1 MSHYGRIKLL
11 LEQHGLSPN
20 KRFGQNFLVDPSVAP
35 RIVAL
40 AGIKAGDRVLEIGPG
55 VGSLTIPLLQK
66 AGAVTAVEKDR
77 KLLPLLRVEAAGV
90 GALTLVEED
99 ALLVDYTAL
108 AQQLGGPLKLA
119 ANLPYN
125 ISTPLMVH
133 LLDHH
138 AAFECM
144 ALMFQKEV
152 AQRLAAEPGS
162 KAYGALTV
170 QCALWAEIRHGFDVP
185 PAAFLPAPKVT
196 SAVVHVQMMR
206 QPRVA
211 VEDERHFV
219 RVVKAAFAQRR
230 KTLRNTLKT
239 ICPDPNRWL
248 EQAGIDGA
256 LRAEVLTLAQFAQ
269 LANTPMP
276 TSAP

>member
-1 MSHYGRIKLL
+1 MSHYSRIKLL
-11 LEQHGLSPN
+11 LNQHGLSPN
-20 KRFGQNFLVDPSVAP
+20 KRFGQNFLVDPSIAP
-35 RIVAL
+35 RIVNL
-40 AGIKAGDRVLEIGPG
+40 AQIGESDRVLEIGPG

-77 KLLPLLRVEAAGV
+77 NLLPVLRVEAAGV
-90 GALTLVEED
+90 GNLSLIEED
-99 ALLVDYTAL
+99 ALKVDYTAL
-108 AQQLGGPLKLA
+108 AEKLGGRMKLA

-125 ISTPLMVH
+125 ISSPLMVH
-133 LLDHH
+133 LLEHH
-138 AAFECM
+138 AAFESM
-144 ALMFQKEV
+144 TLMFQKEV

-170 QCALWAEIRHGFDVP
+170 QCGLWAEIRHGFDVP
-185 PAAFLPAPKVT
+185 PGAFLPPPKVT
-196 SAVVHVQMMR
+196 SAVVHVDVKTA
-206 QPRVA
+206 PRVA
-211 VEDERHFV
+211 VNDERHFV

-239 ICPDPNRWL
+239 MCANPGPWL
-248 EQAGIDGA
+248 EEAGIDGG

-276 TSAP
+276 